1 MGFAVKISGS
11 GPIGSSSGVNRK
23 RESRASGSSFRSE
36 LESHS
41 AGGASS
47 LAGMAPIA
55 TVGGLLSLQEAPDA
69 TMGRS
74 KGLAR
79 AEDMLKDLETLQRGL
94 VLGTISVQD
103 LRSISAKVRGQ
114 RQSTQDSRLDEIL
127 AEIELRA
134 EIELAK
140 LGF

>member
-1 MGFAVKISGS
+1 
-11 GPIGSSSGVNRK
+11 
-23 RESRASGSSFRSE
+23 
-36 LESHS
+36 
-41 AGGASS
+41 
-47 LAGMAPIA
+47 
-55 TVGGLLSLQEAPDA
+55 
-69 TMGRS
+69 MGRS